1 MITRSSKSN
10 RVLVLTI
17 FLAGLLMSMIVSAEE
32 KFKVR
37 VGDFYPNYF
46 RDSQG
51 VWQGV
56 DIELARALME
66 RAKIDYEFV
75 NIPWSRALVMA
86 QAGQLNMLINTNF
99 SQERSEFMYWVGPE
113 RYTQFN
119 LIVREEHKNLA
130 INSLDDLISACE
142 NLKKTIGYQPDV
154 KYGEEFMRR
163 LKSDKRFLNCI
174 EPQVN
179 PLNDDKLLRGRLLGY
194 FDEPLDIL
202 LEKARNPDYELAV
215 HPFVVIKEP
224 VFFAVSKAAT
234 QEDTLLK
241 LYVAYESLVADGT
254 LQAIRQKWYE

>member
-75 NIPWSRALVMA
+75 NIDEVL
-86 QAGQLNMLINTNF
+86 
-99 SQERSEFMYWVGPE
+99 
-113 RYTQFN
+113 
-119 LIVREEHKNLA
+119 
-130 INSLDDLISACE
+130 
-142 NLKKTIGYQPDV
+142 
-154 KYGEEFMRR
+154 
-163 LKSDKRFLNCI
+163 
-174 EPQVN
+174 
-179 PLNDDKLLRGRLLGY
+179 
-194 FDEPLDIL
+194 FDEDKKEGVWPH
-202 LEKARNPDYELAV
+202 ASLA
-215 HPFVVIKEP
+215 
-224 VFFAVSKAAT
+224 
-234 QEDTLLK
+234 L
-241 LYVAYESLVADGT
+241 
-254 LQAIRQKWYE
+254 